1 MQIASVFLLALLHLV
16 LVLGWVVL
24 LVVPLVPGV
33 QPGRCWHPR
42 DIFPLFLLRP
52 FSYSGSLLL
61 GPTDYGCF
69 CISMFCSPRLDWVFC
84 FRFFSDLFC
93 FIFLIPGC
101 ALSHARSRTLARVHT
116 LPLARGHACSCMPV
130 WVSSWPGTILV
141 PTFLSPPLSLWPGSL
156 HSWCGCWPL
165 GGGWV
170 PSPSGVWGAAPGAF
184 VLVCV
189 VRVGWVVPSVSCA
202 LSGSP
207 WFGKWLIVVAWRPS
221 GLGHLLK
228 APVSSGAWV
237 GSHRY
242 HL

>member
-52 FSYSGSLLL
+52 FSFSGSLLL

-141 PTFLSPPLSLWPGSL
+141 PTFLSLPLSLWPGSL
-156 HSWCGCWPL
+156 HSWC
-165 GGGWV
+165 
-170 PSPSGVWGAAPGAF
+170 
-184 VLVCV
+184 
-189 VRVGWVVPSVSCA
+189 
-202 LSGSP
+202 
-207 WFGKWLIVVAWRPS
+207 
-221 GLGHLLK
+221 
-228 APVSSGAWV
+228 
-237 GSHRY
+237 
-242 HL
+242 

>member
-141 PTFLSPPLSLWPGSL
+141 PTFLSPLVFVARLPPLLVWMLAFGGGLGSLSLWGVGCCAWSFCVGL
-156 HSWCGCWPL
+156 CRACGL
-165 GGGWV
+165 GGPECFV
-170 PSPSGVWGAAPGAF
+170 CPLRFSMVWQVVDRGSVAAE
-184 VLVCV
+184 
-189 VRVGWVVPSVSCA
+189 RS
-202 LSGSP
+202 
-207 WFGKWLIVVAWRPS
+207 
-221 GLGHLLK
+221 
-228 APVSSGAWV
+228 
-237 GSHRY
+237 
-242 HL
+242 

>member
-52 FSYSGSLLL
+52 FSFSGSLLL

-141 PTFLSPPLSLWPGSL
+141 PTFLSPPLVFVARLPPLLVWMLAFGGGVGFPL
-156 HSWCGCWPL
+156 PL
-165 GGGWV
+165 GC
-170 PSPSGVWGAAPGAF
+170 GVLRLELLCWF
-184 VLVCV
+184 
-189 VRVGWVVPSVSCA
+189 VSC
-202 LSGSP
+202 
-207 WFGKWLIVVAWRPS
+207 V
-221 GLGHLLK
+221 
-228 APVSSGAWV
+228 
-237 GSHRY
+237 
-242 HL
+242 